1 MGHKKTGSL
10 AGFLEILVQLV
21 WVILASSVHSGL
33 RTTASNNSCSPAFS
47 LSYSL
52 EHGIIQFSY
61 TKQVTIS
68 GRNLREETVSTIGTH
83 GLRVGDL

>member
-1 MGHKKTGSL
+1 MGHKRTGSL

-21 WVILASSVHSGL
+21 WVILASNVHSGL
-33 RTTASNNSCSPAFS
+33 RTTASNKSCSPAFS

-61 TKQVTIS
+61 TKQLTIL
-68 GRNLREETVSTIGTH
+68 RNLREETVSTIRTH